1 MLLLLSPWLMD
12 PASCFGQAQPYD
24 ECTGSYLECVDAD
37 ADGRLSAQELPP
49 CALEACDLNGDG
61 NVTLGECATSQ
72 CAKCRALAQPL
83 AIPSARRQLR
93 MRVNGQGS
101 FAHVGGILVC
111 HSIDLYRSAT
121 SLARMPS
128 AMSQEQHDT
137 CLCIAMGTCGG
148 DDNDL
153 PIFETDEGRYCT
165 YPAQNRDERSIGGA
179 ACNCGRGSRNKVFG
193 RVNGDLRK
201 CCMDDMRIENGS
213 CCYVGWIV
221 KPEGGA
227 CCDPDSSYCF
237 VLVIRRNSLPTR
249 VEFFESGM
257 SETVQSLES
266 WMASGCGG
274 GGCDG
279 SSG

>member
-93 MRVNGQGS
+93 RRPVNGQGS
-101 FAHVGGILVC
+101 FAQVGGILLC
-111 HSIDLYRSAT
+111 HTIETYRSYRT
-121 SLARMPS
+121 PHVT
-128 AMSQEQHDT
+128 SQEQHDL
-137 CLCIAMGTCGG
+137 CLCIAMGTCSG
-148 DDNDL
+148 DDSDV
-153 PIFETDEGRYCT
+153 PIFETDEGRLCT
-165 YPAQNRDERSIGGA
+165 RPAQNSDETSRGGGA
-179 ACNCGRGSRNKVFG
+179 CSCGHSSRNTVFG

-201 CCMDDMRIENGS
+201 CCLDEMRIENGS
-213 CCYVGWIV
+213 CCYPGWIV
-221 KPEGGA
+221 DTEGGA
-227 CCDPDSSYCF
+227 CCDPNSSYCF
-237 VLVIRRNSLPTR
+237 ALVIRRNSPPTK
-249 VEFFESGM
+249 VEFFDPGM
-257 SETVQSLES
+257 SETVQSLRS
-266 WMASGCGG
+266 WMASGCEGS
-274 GGCDG
+274 GCGG
-279 SSG
+279 SSASG